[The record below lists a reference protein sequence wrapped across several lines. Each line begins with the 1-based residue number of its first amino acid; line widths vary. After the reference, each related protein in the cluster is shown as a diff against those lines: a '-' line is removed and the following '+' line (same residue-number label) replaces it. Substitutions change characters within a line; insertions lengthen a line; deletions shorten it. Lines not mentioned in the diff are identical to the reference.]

1 MARIN
6 KTRFRTDYEQSFVL
20 FKCFRGANTK
30 QLDYYVV
37 PLLVREKLRT
47 MIIHMCSNEITKM
60 NYENVNVE
68 DLTQHVVSIGNKCR
82 SFDVNKIAISSIL
95 LRNPNLQ
102 NLTNIFQSLV

>member
-68 DLTQHVVSIGNKCR
+68 DLTQHVVNTVINADRLMSTK
-82 SFDVNKIAISSIL
+82 
-95 LRNPNLQ
+95 LQ
-102 NLTNIFQSLV
+102 FHLFC